1 MTGPLSHSSCSF
13 RISPSAHDLCSR
25 VAGLVTIGSVTND
38 TFSHGPQMPYEGFI
52 GSQVIWSSTKKVTGE
67 KNAVS
72 FSNLWL
78 EINFT
83 VIRGLLGTFLAAL
96 S

>member
-1 MTGPLSHSSCSF
+1 
-13 RISPSAHDLCSR
+13 
-25 VAGLVTIGSVTND
+25 
-38 TFSHGPQMPYEGFI
+38 MPYEGFI

-83 VIRGLLGTFLAAL
+83 VIRGLLGTFLGAL